1 MKRKKDPILSQHKI
15 LLAAK
20 KEFVKYGFDGARM
33 DRIADKA
40 KVNKQLIYYYFK
52 SKDFL
57 FTEVLKESY
66 RQLRAEEENINIDN
80 MTAYDAMLNLVS
92 VNWNYYI
99 KHPELIFLLSS
110 ENLMRARH
118 VKDHL
123 SAFLDINKNWEVL
136 TKEIIAKGKIDK
148 TIREDLDP
156 MQINISIAAL
166 VIFYITNSSTLSL
179 LYQTDLTSEVE
190 KINRLQSIKDTIG
203 SWITN
208 KNQQATI

>member
-1 MKRKKDPILSQHKI
+1 
-15 LLAAK
+15 
-20 KEFVKYGFDGARM
+20 
-33 DRIADKA
+33 
-40 KVNKQLIYYYFK
+40 
-52 SKDFL
+52 
-57 FTEVLKESY
+57 
-66 RQLRAEEENINIDN
+66 
-80 MTAYDAMLNLVS
+80 
-92 VNWNYYI
+92 
-99 KHPELIFLLSS
+99 
-110 ENLMRARH
+110 MRARH

-123 SAFLDINKNWEVL
+123 TAFLDINKNWEVL

-179 LYQTDLTSEVE
+179 LYQTDLTSEEE

-208 KNQQATI
+208 KKPQTTI